1 MLKLRTGRIIGATAV
16 LTIVASLAPSGARVA
31 SKSGHF
37 AYKNYAAPK
46 GMGSNT
52 GEPSIGADW
61 KTGAVL
67 IQSGIN
73 TLKVTFK
80 GANSSDATWTDV
92 TPANS
97 VFTMD
102 PILFTDVHTGRTS
115 VSQLVSSLYVPG
127 GGCSLAAVSDDDG
140 ATWVPSTGCGLPG
153 TYDHQTIGGGP
164 FANPSDKISYEDA
177 NYYCGQNGITANCAL
192 SRDGGITY
200 ADAVPVYYDLQSES
214 GQIPDDGM
222 NHCMGLHGHIKVG
235 PDGTAY
241 LPNFRCYV
249 NGKEMQ
255 AVLVSQDDGVT
266 WTVRP
271 IPGSHY
277 NDFRSDPTVAIGADN
292 TVYFAYEDRDREVK
306 VVVSRDHG
314 KTWTK
319 PTDLESPNGIH
330 YGVFPAAVAG
340 DGDRAAVA
348 FLAASKKDPKKKFGY
363 EDGKY
368 KGTWDLYISTT
379 LNRGKTWTTVD
390 VTPTDPVQRGC
401 IWWGNAG
408 GCPSAQRNLLDFM
421 DVTLDK
427 SGHVLVGYADGCIDK
442 CVTGGP
448 NSQSAQP
455 VVARQTGGP
464 GLFASHH

>member
-1 MLKLRTGRIIGATAV
+1 
-16 LTIVASLAPSGARVA
+16 
-31 SKSGHF
+31 
-37 AYKNYAAPK
+37 
-46 GMGSNT
+46 
-52 GEPSIGADW
+52 
-61 KTGAVL
+61 
-67 IQSGIN
+67 
-73 TLKVTFK
+73 
-80 GANSSDATWTDV
+80 
-92 TPANS
+92 
-97 VFTMD
+97 
-102 PILFTDVHTGRTS
+102 
-115 VSQLVSSLYVPG
+115 
-127 GGCSLAAVSDDDG
+127 
-140 ATWVPSTGCGLPG
+140 
-153 TYDHQTIGGGP
+153 
-164 FANPSDKISYEDA
+164 
-177 NYYCGQNGITANCAL
+177 
-192 SRDGGITY
+192 
-200 ADAVPVYYDLQSES
+200 
-214 GQIPDDGM
+214 
-222 NHCMGLHGHIKVG
+222 
-235 PDGTAY
+235 
-241 LPNFRCYV
+241 
-249 NGKEMQ
+249 MQ